1 MKPQEFINAV
11 KSGEMDEKLR
21 TVYVLDSEVE
31 KQKPRYISLL
41 EEFIKLFGDDRDVII
56 TSAPGR
62 TEVCGNHTD
71 HNNGKVMA
79 ASINLDAIAVCAKSS
94 DNRIRV
100 KSQGHAMNEVNITK
114 LLPDEAEFGRSTA
127 MVRGVVAKIKDLGF
141 EIGGFDA
148 VTTSDVMGGSGLSSS
163 AAFEVLLGTTVSY
176 LFNDGK
182 ISAVDI
188 AKVAQYS
195 ENVFF
200 GKPCGL
206 LDQMAS
212 SVGTFVSIDFE
223 STEKPVIKKVDY
235 DFSTS
240 GHSLCIVDTGGNHSD
255 LTDDYAAVRAEM
267 ESVAAAMGKNVL
279 REISFEDFKKAL
291 PEIKDKV
298 NDRAIIRAFHFY
310 NENIRVVKAVSAL
323 ESGDFDAFK
332 QIIIDSGHSS
342 YMYNQNVFTP
352 VNPTEQKLSVALCMS
367 EDILKGKGAWR
378 VHGGGFAGT
387 IQAFVPND
395 ILDEYKTAMESVFG
409 EGNCHVLIIRPVG
422 GTQVMYLCN
431 CIKERN
437 MKNEL
442 CFF

>member
-279 REISFEDFKKAL
+279 REISFEDFK
-291 PEIKDKV
+291 

-310 NENIRVVKAVSAL
+310 NENIRVETAVSAL

-422 GTQVMYLCN
+422 GTRVM
-431 CIKERN
+431 
-437 MKNEL
+437 
-442 CFF
+442 

>member
-21 TVYVLDSEVE
+21 AVYVLDSEVE

-79 ASINLDAIAVCAKSS
+79 ASINLDAIAICAKSS

-127 MVRGVVAKIKDLGF
+127 MIRGVVAKIKDLGF

-310 NENIRVVKAVSAL
+310 NENIRVEKAVSAL

-332 QIIIDSGHSS
+332 QIIIDSGYSS
-342 YMYNQNVFTP
+342 YMYNQNVFAP
-352 VNPTEQKLSVALCMS
+352 SNPTEQKLSVALCMS

-422 GTQVMYLCN
+422 GTRVM
-431 CIKERN
+431 
-437 MKNEL
+437 
-442 CFF
+442 

>member
-310 NENIRVVKAVSAL
+310 NENIRVETAVSAL

-422 GTQVMYLCN
+422 GTRVM
-431 CIKERN
+431 
-437 MKNEL
+437 
-442 CFF
+442 